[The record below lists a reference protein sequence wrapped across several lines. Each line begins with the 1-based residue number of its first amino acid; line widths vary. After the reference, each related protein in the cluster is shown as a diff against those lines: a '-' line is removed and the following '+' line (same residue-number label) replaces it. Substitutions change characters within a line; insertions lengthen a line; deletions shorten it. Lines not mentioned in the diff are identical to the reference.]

1 MNCTASQTASP
12 STSQRF
18 CVCVLR
24 MIHVYLQAKLG
35 GRVRVGTMGGNRD
48 LIKERKKMKEA
59 KVRGQNEVKEGGWLL

>member
-35 GRVRVGTMGGNRD
+35 GRVRVGTMGGNHD
-48 LIKERKKMKEA
+48 LVKERKKK
-59 KVRGQNEVKEGGWLL
+59 